1 MSAATATVRILALA
15 LAPLLAGGLTHA
27 QTRPLLALADSFNV
41 ATPQY
46 VSQQTI
52 SVATYDAATK
62 AVVWHLPDA
71 DTSIPDYKT
80 SEYGGPAAPQRYA
93 RVNAMRVTYEIEIKN
108 RPAGFQVQFFRFG
121 ANGDTV
127 KQVATI
133 TGNVAR
139 LTVSP
144 PASSVHW
151 VRMTQDGAPVL
162 RFYPRLADQLGA
174 FVVPH
179 LLLSI
184 VYEPPGKKSRAEYA
198 VTTTAGTSVSWAFT
212 RSSGVIMD
220 PVPADTFLT
229 VGMKML
235 AASQVLKVLS
245 DYSDEIT
252 LLFDTAVTSNTTTGH
267 RFSITDSYWTVPD
280 DGMGYPGRGDA
291 FVLLRDVLYG
301 YLVSQGRIIVA
312 PLAYARASGIAA
324 SRLTQELPPDV
335 AQQYLALNPH
345 WNSAAMPGAT
355 PDNAGCRSPTRR
367 PSLPCGSER
376 MVLTGRAAARAR
388 PRYRQLASRE
398 CRMGT
403 GNTLTFSREEYRI
416 EADARAVTQTRL
428 EKVSGLLASLTGSSG
443 TTSTSVTYTSTLENY
458 SSTTVQ
464 PSISLACDSTEGEYT
479 VDMYFDNV
487 FGTFLAFKGPPLDT
501 LAVLAG
507 TAQDAQG
514 RPRPRQPVTLSVGGR
529 HYRVDTD
536 ANGNFAFYSS
546 VPRGGARLSVGSDS
560 YAITLAGAR
569 KRLMLKGGVMSEQV
583 VTPTSDAPAGAALPG
598 AVRTPSTTQPLP
610 KPASRPRRP

>member
-1 MSAATATVRILALA
+1 MSASTSTPMRILAIA
-15 LAPLLAGGLTHA
+15 LVLSLPGVMTQA

-41 ATPQY
+41 ATPPY

-52 SVATYDAATK
+52 RVATYDAATK
-62 AVVWHLPDA
+62 GVTWHLPEM

-80 SEYGGPAAPQRYA
+80 NEYGGPAAPQRYA
-93 RVNAMRVTYEIEIKN
+93 SVNAMKVTYEIEIEN
-108 RPAGFQVQFFRFG
+108 RPAGFQVQLLRFG

-127 KQVATI
+127 KQAATFA
-133 TGNVAR
+133 GNIAR
-139 LTVSP
+139 FTVSP
-144 PASSVHW
+144 PTSSIHW
-151 VRMTQDGAPVL
+151 VRMTQAGAPVL

-229 VGMKML
+229 IGMKML
-235 AASQVLKVLS
+235 AASKVLKVLS

-301 YLVSQGRIIVA
+301 YLVRQGRIIVA

-324 SRLTQELPPDV
+324 SRLAQELPADV

-345 WNSAAMPGAT
+345 WSTAAMPGAH
-355 PDNAGCRSPTRR
+355 PDDAGCRSPTRR
-367 PSLPCGSER
+367 PSPACGSER
-376 MVLTGRAAARAR
+376 MVLLGRAGARDR

-398 CRMGT
+398 CRIGT

-416 EADARAVTQTRL
+416 DANARAVTQTRL
-428 EKVSGLLASLTGSSG
+428 EKVSGLIASLTGSSG
-443 TTSTSVTYTSTLENY
+443 TTSASVTYTSTVENY

-487 FGTFLAFKGPPLDT
+487 FGTFLAFKGAPLDT

-507 TAQDAQG
+507 SAQDAQG

-529 HYRVDTD
+529 SYRVETD

-560 YAITLAGAR
+560 YAITLTGER
-569 KRLMLKGGVMSEQV
+569 KRLMLKGGAVSEQV
-583 VTPTSDAPAGAALPG
+583 VTPPMQKPLDVPMPGRIPAP
-598 AVRTPSTTQPLP
+598 Q
-610 KPASRPRRP
+610 RPRRP